1 MNELVDIILPLAIS
15 DVYTYSIPAT
25 MQYPPLGVR
34 VLVPLGRKTITGIVY
49 RPHQGTLPETV
60 KLREVIDVLDEQPV
74 VTPYQLRLWE
84 WLAQYYMCTLGEVMA
99 AALPSGIIDDD
110 YTALTAQYITLHP
123 SQTDPRQQ
131 ELTRTALR
139 RAKAQQKLLETFL
152 AMGTGTRIPD
162 TGYPMSV
169 ERRALLEAS
178 GVGSA
183 VLRILIDKGILSE
196 EQRPISRLRQY
207 TGPTQTPHALDEQ
220 QQQALLA
227 IYQHWQH
234 KPVVLLH
241 GVTSSGKTEVYIH
254 LIQQAL
260 QQGKQVLYLVPEIAL
275 TTQLTDRLQAVFGN
289 QLLVYHSRF
298 SDAER
303 VEIYHE
309 VFGHPDAGL
318 RTSNNGKVILGAR
331 SAIFLPFS
339 DLGLVIV
346 DEEHEPSYKQQDPAP
361 RYHARSAA
369 IMMAQWYGAKVLL
382 GTATPSIES
391 YHNALSGK
399 YGLVEMTERFC
410 GLQLPRITMVDLQR
424 QYHRKEM
431 YGHLADPVVFR
442 MREELARGK
451 QIILFQ
457 NRRGYAPFLQCP
469 QCGEVPK
476 CPNCDVS
483 LTYHKTNNTL
493 VCHSCGCTPSPIAH
507 CPQCGTAWKLRGIG
521 TERLE
526 EEIHGLFP
534 HARVAR
540 MDLDSTRKKDAYQQ
554 IIDRFAQHE
563 VDILIGTQ
571 MVTKGLHFDGVSLV
585 VVLQAD
591 SLINQPDF
599 RSAEHAFHMLEQV
612 SGRAGRTG
620 TAGEVMIQ
628 TFDPNNPLFA
638 LLSAH
643 DYRGLYAQ
651 QVSEREMFCY
661 PPFHR
666 LIVLSLRHRDER
678 RLEQSAMV
686 IHNALLK
693 LFGERV
699 SGVITPLVSR
709 RQNQYIRQLRL
720 RVEQGA
726 NVQRAKLLL
735 RAELD
740 VVLRQ
745 SDCKGTIVAID
756 VDPQ

>member
-1 MNELVDIILPLAIS
+1 
-15 DVYTYSIPAT
+15 
-25 MQYPPLGVR
+25 MQYPPIGVR
-34 VLVPLGRKTITGIVY
+34 VLVPLGRKTITGVVY
-49 RPHQGTLPETV
+49 RPHEGALPDTV
-60 KLREVIDVLDEQPV
+60 KLREVLDILDEQPV
-74 VTPYQLRLWE
+74 VTAYQLRLWE
-84 WLAQYYMCTLGEVMA
+84 WLSQYYMCTMGEVMA

-110 YTALTAQYITLHP
+110 YKALTTQYIQLSPTHL
-123 SQTDPRQQ
+123 DPRQQ
-131 ELTRTALR
+131 ELTLSLLS
-139 RAKAQQKLLETFL
+139 RAKSQHKLLETFL
-152 AMGTGTRIPD
+152 FMSRDSGFGSRD
-162 TGYPMSV
+162 SGYPMPV

-183 VLRILIDKGILSE
+183 VLRTMMDKGIFC
-196 EQRPISRLRQY
+196 EQERTVSRLRDY
-207 TGPTQTPHALDEQ
+207 TGETHTPHTLDTQ
-220 QQQALLA
+220 QQRAVEQ
-227 IYQHWQH
+227 IRQSWQQ
-234 KPVVLLH
+234 KPVTLLH

-254 LIQQAL
+254 LIHEML

-289 QLLVYHSRF
+289 QVVVYHSRF
-298 SDAER
+298 SSDER
-303 VEIYHE
+303 VEIYSSLS
-309 VFGHPDAGL
+309 PIASSPSRL
-318 RTSNNGKVILGAR
+318 ILGAR

-339 DLGLVIV
+339 NLGLVIV

-391 YHNALSGK
+391 YHNAVSGK
-399 YGLVEMTERFC
+399 YGWVEMTERFR
-410 GLQLPRITMVDLQR
+410 GLQLPKITMVDLQR

-451 QIILFQ
+451 QVILFQ

-483 LTYHKTNNTL
+483 MTYHKSNNTL
-493 VCHSCGCTPSPIAH
+493 VCHSCGCTQSPIAH
-507 CPQCGTAWKLRGIG
+507 CPKCGTAWKLRGIG

-599 RSAEHAFHMLEQV
+599 RSAEHAFQMLEQV

-628 TFDPNNPLFA
+628 TFDVKNPLFA
-638 LLSAH
+638 LLSKH
-643 DYRGLYAQ
+643 DYRGLYEQ
-651 QVSEREMFCY
+651 QVSEREMFCF

-678 RLEQSAMV
+678 RLERGSVVLME
-686 IHNALLK
+686 ALRK
-693 LFGERV
+693 VFGARV

-726 NVQRAKLLL
+726 NVQRAKQLL

-740 VVLRQ
+740 AFLRQ
-745 SDCKGTIVAID
+745 SDGKGTVVAID

>member
-1 MNELVDIILPLAIS
+1 
-15 DVYTYSIPAT
+15 
-25 MQYPPLGVR
+25 
-34 VLVPLGRKTITGIVY
+34 
-49 RPHQGTLPETV
+49 
-60 KLREVIDVLDEQPV
+60 
-74 VTPYQLRLWE
+74 
-84 WLAQYYMCTLGEVMA
+84 
-99 AALPSGIIDDD
+99 
-110 YTALTAQYITLHP
+110 
-123 SQTDPRQQ
+123 
-131 ELTRTALR
+131 
-139 RAKAQQKLLETFL
+139 
-152 AMGTGTRIPD
+152 
-162 TGYPMSV
+162 
-169 ERRALLEAS
+169 
-178 GVGSA
+178 
-183 VLRILIDKGILSE
+183 
-196 EQRPISRLRQY
+196 
-207 TGPTQTPHALDEQ
+207 
-220 QQQALLA
+220 
-227 IYQHWQH
+227 
-234 KPVVLLH
+234 
-241 GVTSSGKTEVYIH
+241 
-254 LIQQAL
+254 
-260 QQGKQVLYLVPEIAL
+260 
-275 TTQLTDRLQAVFGN
+275 
-289 QLLVYHSRF
+289 
-298 SDAER
+298 
-303 VEIYHE
+303 
-309 VFGHPDAGL
+309 
-318 RTSNNGKVILGAR
+318 
-331 SAIFLPFS
+331 
-339 DLGLVIV
+339 
-346 DEEHEPSYKQQDPAP
+346 
-361 RYHARSAA
+361 
-369 IMMAQWYGAKVLL
+369 
-382 GTATPSIES
+382 
-391 YHNALSGK
+391 
-399 YGLVEMTERFC
+399 
-410 GLQLPRITMVDLQR
+410 
-424 QYHRKEM
+424 
-431 YGHLADPVVFR
+431 
-442 MREELARGK
+442 
-451 QIILFQ
+451 
-457 NRRGYAPFLQCP
+457 
-469 QCGEVPK
+469 
-476 CPNCDVS
+476 
-483 LTYHKTNNTL
+483 
-493 VCHSCGCTPSPIAH
+493 
-507 CPQCGTAWKLRGIG
+507 
-521 TERLE
+521 
-526 EEIHGLFP
+526 
-534 HARVAR
+534 

-740 VVLRQ
+740 VALRQ

>member
-1 MNELVDIILPLAIS
+1 
-15 DVYTYSIPAT
+15 
-25 MQYPPLGVR
+25 MQYPPIGVR
-34 VLVPLGRKTITGIVY
+34 VLVPLGRKTITGVVY
-49 RPHQGTLPETV
+49 RPHEGALPDTV
-60 KLREVIDVLDEQPV
+60 KLREVLDILDEQPV
-74 VTPYQLRLWE
+74 VTAYQLRLWE
-84 WLAQYYMCTLGEVMA
+84 WLSQYYMCTMGEVMA

-110 YTALTAQYITLHP
+110 YKALTTQYIQLSPTHL
-123 SQTDPRQQ
+123 DPRQQ
-131 ELTRTALR
+131 ELTLSLLS
-139 RAKAQQKLLETFL
+139 RAKSQHKLLETFL
-152 AMGTGTRIPD
+152 SMSRNQNTGMPD
-162 TGYPMSV
+162 AGYPMPV

-183 VLRILIDKGILSE
+183 VLRTMMDKGIFC
-196 EQRPISRLRQY
+196 EQERAVSRLRHY
-207 TGPTQTPHALDEQ
+207 IGETHTPHTLDMQ
-220 QQQALLA
+220 QQRAVEQ
-227 IYQHWQH
+227 IRQSWQQ
-234 KPVVLLH
+234 KPVTLLH

-254 LIQQAL
+254 LIHEML

-289 QLLVYHSRF
+289 QVVVYHSRF
-298 SDAER
+298 SSDER
-303 VEIYHE
+303 VEIYSSLL
-309 VFGHPDAGL
+309 PIASSPSRL
-318 RTSNNGKVILGAR
+318 ILGAR

-339 DLGLVIV
+339 NLGLVIV

-361 RYHARSAA
+361 RYHARSVA

-391 YHNALSGK
+391 YHNAVSGK
-399 YGLVEMTERFC
+399 YGWVEMTERFR
-410 GLQLPRITMVDLQR
+410 GLQLPKITMVDLQR

-442 MREELARGK
+442 MREELAKGK
-451 QIILFQ
+451 QVILFQ

-476 CPNCDVS
+476 CPNCDVGM
-483 LTYHKTNNTL
+483 TYHKSNNTL
-493 VCHSCGCTPSPIAH
+493 VCHSCGCTQSPIAH
-507 CPQCGTAWKLRGIG
+507 CPKCGTAWKLRGIG

-526 EEIHGLFP
+526 EEIQGLFP

-540 MDLDSTRKKDAYQQ
+540 MDLDATRKKDAYQQ

-599 RSAEHAFHMLEQV
+599 RSAEHAFQMLEQV

-628 TFDPNNPLFA
+628 TFDAKNPLFT
-638 LLSAH
+638 LLSKH
-643 DYRGLYAQ
+643 DYRGLYEQ
-651 QVSEREMFCY
+651 QVSEREMFCF

-678 RLEQSAMV
+678 RLERSSVVLME
-686 IHNALLK
+686 ALK
-693 LFGERV
+693 NVFGARV
-699 SGVITPLVSR
+699 SGVIMPLVSR

-726 NVQRAKLLL
+726 NVQRAKQLL

-740 VVLRQ
+740 AFLRQ
-745 SDCKGTIVAID
+745 SDGKGTVVAID

>member
-1 MNELVDIILPLAIS
+1 
-15 DVYTYSIPAT
+15 
-25 MQYPPLGVR
+25 MQYPPIGVR
-34 VLVPLGRKTITGIVY
+34 VLVPLGRKTITGVVY
-49 RPHQGTLPETV
+49 RPHEGALPDTV
-60 KLREVIDVLDEQPV
+60 KLREVLDILDEQPV
-74 VTPYQLRLWE
+74 VTAYQLRLWE
-84 WLAQYYMCTLGEVMA
+84 WLSQYYMCTMGEVMA

-110 YTALTAQYITLHP
+110 YKALTTQYIQLSPTHL
-123 SQTDPRQQ
+123 DPRQQ
-131 ELTRTALR
+131 ELTLSLLS
-139 RAKAQQKLLETFL
+139 RAKSQHKLLETFL
-152 AMGTGTRIPD
+152 SMSRNQNTGMPD
-162 TGYPMSV
+162 AGYPMPV

-183 VLRILIDKGILSE
+183 VLRTMMDKGIFC
-196 EQRPISRLRQY
+196 EQERAVSRLRHY
-207 TGPTQTPHALDEQ
+207 TGETHMPHTLDTQ
-220 QQQALLA
+220 QQRAVEQ
-227 IYQHWQH
+227 IRQSWQQ
-234 KPVVLLH
+234 KPVTLLH

-254 LIQQAL
+254 LIHEML
-260 QQGKQVLYLVPEIAL
+260 QMGKQVLYLVPEIAL

-289 QLLVYHSRF
+289 QVVVYHSRF
-298 SDAER
+298 SSDER
-303 VEIYHE
+303 VEIY
-309 VFGHPDAGL
+309 
-318 RTSNNGKVILGAR
+318 SNLLPIASSPSRLILGAR

-339 DLGLVIV
+339 NLGLVIV

-391 YHNALSGK
+391 YHNAVSGK
-399 YGLVEMTERFC
+399 YGWVEMTERFR
-410 GLQLPRITMVDLQR
+410 GLQLPKITMVDLQR

-442 MREELARGK
+442 MREELAKGK
-451 QIILFQ
+451 QVILFQ

-483 LTYHKTNNTL
+483 MTYHKSNHTL
-493 VCHSCGCTPSPIAH
+493 VCHSCGCTQSPIAH
-507 CPQCGTAWKLRGIG
+507 CPKCDTAWKLRGIG

-599 RSAEHAFHMLEQV
+599 RSAEHAFQMLEQV

-628 TFDPNNPLFA
+628 TFDAKNPLFT
-638 LLSAH
+638 LLSKH
-643 DYRGLYAQ
+643 DYRGLYEQ
-651 QVSEREMFCY
+651 QVSEREMFCF

-666 LIVLSLRHRDER
+666 LIVLSLRHRDEH
-678 RLEQSAMV
+678 RLERGSV
-686 IHNALLK
+686 ALMEALRK
-693 LFGERV
+693 VFGTRV

-726 NVQRAKLLL
+726 NVQRAKQLL

-740 VVLRQ
+740 AFLRQ
-745 SDCKGTIVAID
+745 SDGKGTVVAVD